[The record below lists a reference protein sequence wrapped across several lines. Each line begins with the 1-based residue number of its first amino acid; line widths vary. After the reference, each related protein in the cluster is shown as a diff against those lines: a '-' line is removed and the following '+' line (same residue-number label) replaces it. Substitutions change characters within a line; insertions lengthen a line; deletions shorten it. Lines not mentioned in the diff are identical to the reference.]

1 MARAAAGGEEKT
13 VARAA
18 EELERLAGGRLDACA
33 VLGSGV
39 AGPTLE
45 GERTVPVASV
55 PGLEVPS
62 LPGHPGEVRLGTIRG
77 LRTAVFSGRC
87 HLYEGY
93 TPAQVVR
100 PVRAAARAGARL
112 LAATNAA
119 GGVASWLRPGDFLV
133 IADHLDLG
141 HGDPAAGEKDGL
153 FGPRFFPMA
162 GAYDETLADA
172 GLEEA
177 RRVRSGCARGIY
189 AFLRGPAFET
199 EAEVRMLRMLGADA
213 VGMST
218 VPEVLAA
225 RRLGMKVFALSIVAN
240 RAGEAGV
247 SHAAVLDRVRAR
259 GAEAT
264 RVLDAVLAAFA
275 QEGK

>member
-1 MARAAAGGEEKT
+1 MAKAPAGGEEKT

-18 EELERLAGGRLDACA
+18 EALEKLAGGRLDACV

-39 AGPTLE
+39 AGPTLAD
-45 GERTVPVASV
+45 GRTVPVASV
-55 PGLEVPS
+55 PGLEVPAQ
-62 LPGHPGEVRLGTIRG
+62 PGHPGEVRFGTCRG

-119 GGVASWLRPGDFLV
+119 GGVAAWLRPGDFLV
-133 IADHLDLG
+133 ISDHLDLG
-141 HGDPAAGEKDGL
+141 RGDPAAGEPEGA
-153 FGPRFFPMA
+153 FGPRFLSMA
-162 GAYDETLADA
+162 GAYDEGLAA
-172 GLEEA
+172 VGLEEA
-177 RRVRSGCARGIY
+177 RRVRPGCARGVY

-199 EAEVRMLRMLGADA
+199 GAEVRMLRTLGADA

-240 RAGEAGV
+240 RAGEPGA
-247 SHAAVLDRVRAR
+247 SHDQVLERVRAR
-259 GAEAT
+259 AAEAT
-264 RVLDAVLAAFA
+264 RVLDSVLASFA
-275 QEGK
+275 EGGR